1 MAIPK
6 LIHQTLRTKLNIDEA
21 LETNVK
27 KLKYLNPNWDH
38 RLYDDNDM
46 RKFVLKCYGDDIIK
60 SFDSINPIYGAAR
73 ADFFRYLLMYE
84 LGGVYLDI
92 KSTCNRRL
100 DDVLSEN
107 DSFILSQWRN
117 NDEDCYQGW
126 GRFPEFGVESEYQQ
140 WHIIATPRHPF
151 LKSVISTVKTNIDKY
166 NPIIDGVGL
175 IGVLRLTGPIAYT
188 LAIKPIETLHKPRW
202 VDIRDLGFKYSLF
215 ENCSISDVSHLYGND
230 HYSKLRK
237 PIVNLSIYRSLV
249 YYIATVLR
257 KICRISLP
265 GSLRRLIKRQFSLGL
280 TKVS

>member
-6 LIHQTLRTKLNIDEA
+6 LIHQTLNNKLNIAPILEA
-21 LETNVK
+21 NVE

-38 RLYDDNDM
+38 RLYDQEDM
-46 RKFVLKCYGDDIIK
+46 RKFVLKWYGDDITK

-84 LGGVYLDI
+84 LGDVYLER
-92 KSTCNRRL
+92 KSTCNRTL

-107 DSFILSQWRN
+107 DSFVLSQWRN
-117 NDEDCYQGW
+117 RDGDCYQGW
-126 GRFPEFGVESEYQQ
+126 GRHPEFGVESEYQQ

-166 NPIIDGVGL
+166 NPIKDGVGK

-188 LAIKPIETLHKPRW
+188 LAIKSIEILHEHRL
-202 VDIRDLGFKYSLF
+202 VDIIDFGFEYSIF
-215 ENCSISDVSHLYGND
+215 NDVSISDISHLYGNE
-230 HYSKLRK
+230 HYSNLQR
-237 PIVNLSIYRSLV
+237 PIVNLTIFRSLI
-249 YYIATVLR
+249 YYVENFLL
-257 KICRISLP
+257 KIV
-265 GSLRRLIKRQFSLGL
+265 RLIKRQFSLRL